1 MPNAL
6 RIGAVGMMVNKFRG
20 AVAANNT
27 ANVNTTG
34 YKKRRVLLSEV
45 NLRSSRILRRN
56 RAGAVYSPVVSS
68 RSGGVKVK
76 GISRINTQGT
86 IYQSG
91 NQADMAILGEGF
103 FQVVMPKGKAA
114 YTRNGAFKISP
125 EGMLVTSDGYN
136 LQSSITIPPDAL
148 NVIIGSDG
156 RVQAQRQGETEPVF
170 LGQIEIARFQNPT
183 GLKSIG
189 SNLYEQTHS
198 SGEPITGIPGEEGF
212 GKIIQGSLEGSN
224 VDLAEEQII
233 LIMDQRAFQASA
245 NIVKTADQMMK
256 TIIDIKK

>member
-6 RIGAVGMMVNKFRG
+6 RIGAAGMMVNKFRG
-20 AVAANNT
+20 SVAANNT
-27 ANVNTTG
+27 ANINTVG
-34 YKKRRVLLSEV
+34 YKKGRGLLSEV

-68 RSGGVKVK
+68 RSRGVKVK
-76 GISRINTQGT
+76 GMSRISSQGT

-91 NQADMAILGEGF
+91 NQADIAILGEGF
-103 FQVVMPKGKAA
+103 FQIAMPNGRAA
-114 YTRNGAFKISP
+114 YTRDGAFKISP
-125 EGMLVTSDGYN
+125 EGILVTSDGYN

-156 RVQAQRQGETEPVF
+156 RVQSQRQGETEPVF
-170 LGQIEIARFQNPT
+170 LGQIKIARFQNPS

-189 SNLYEQTHS
+189 SNLFEQTPS
-198 SGEPITGIPGEEGF
+198 SGEPIIGIPGEEGF
-212 GKIIQGSLEGSN
+212 GKIIQGSLEDSN
-224 VDLAEEQII
+224 VDLAEEQIT
-233 LIMDQRAFQASA
+233 LIIDQRAFQASA

-256 TIIDIKK
+256 TTINIKR